1 MNQMPITS
9 PLANNSL
16 ERLFHAHRIAIVIPC
31 FRVTRHILGVINRIG
46 TEVER
51 IYVVDDCC
59 PDGSGDFVDREN
71 QDARVRV
78 LRIKVNQGVGGAV
91 MHGYRQ
97 AVADGMDVIVKL
109 DGDGQMD
116 ARMLPRLVQPIF
128 DGRADY
134 TKGNRFYD
142 LSRIGRM
149 PPLRIFGNS
158 VLSLMAK
165 LSTGYWGMFDPAN
178 GYTAISARVVAH
190 LPLDNIS
197 RRYFFETDIL
207 FRLNILRA
215 VVLDIPMHAFYGDET
230 SHLKIGRIL
239 PEFLAKHA
247 RNFTKRIFYNYFLRD
262 MSLASIEFVLGGA
275 MVSFG
280 LVYGI
285 YHWVIALNS
294 GIPTAL
300 GIIMLAALP
309 ILVGLQLL
317 LAFLAYDIAGVPRT
331 SIARDLPDPTSDDLH

>member
-1 MNQMPITS
+1 MNQFPITS

-16 ERLFHAHRIAIVIPC
+16 ECLPHTHRIGAVIPC
-31 FRVTRHILGVINRIG
+31 FRVTRHILGVIKSIG

-59 PDGSGDFVDREN
+59 PDGTGDFVEREN
-71 QDARVRV
+71 RDPRVRV

-178 GYTAISARVVAH
+178 GYTAISARVAAH

-215 VVLDIPMHAFYGDET
+215 VVLDIPMHAIYGDET
-230 SHLKIGRIL
+230 SHLRIGRIL

-247 RNFTKRIFYNYFLRD
+247 RNFAKRIFYNYFLRD
-262 MSLASIEFVLGGA
+262 MSLASIELVLGGA

-285 YHWVIALNS
+285 YHWILALHS
-294 GIPTAL
+294 GTPTAL

-317 LAFLAYDIAGVPRT
+317 LAFLAYDIAGVPRN
-331 SIARDLPDPTSDDLH
+331 SIARDLPDPTSDNLH